1 MSEIHNNSVICILN
15 THEVMNFFA
24 RLLFRIQVK
33 LAKIALPKWN
43 VLGKDLDLSGH
54 KLWFFI
60 PLFHLNT
67 DKINTQYSMQN
78 LESKIQVLISCNG
91 F

>member
-33 LAKIALPKWN
+33 LAKIALPKGMFW
-43 VLGKDLDLSGH
+43 GK
-54 KLWFFI
+54 I
-60 PLFHLNT
+60 
-67 DKINTQYSMQN
+67 
-78 LESKIQVLISCNG
+78 
-91 F
+91 